1 MGEKSFQVFYTSMVS
16 KKRPRQALRLGIK
29 ICVIRE
35 HPNSLTSFFPPQ
47 RTKVMH
53 PLHRNMSDVDVL
65 ETVDPENRLGQILH
79 MIFRNMQF

>member
-1 MGEKSFQVFYTSMVS
+1 MVKGYNDMPMGEKSFQVFYTSMVS

-35 HPNSLTSFFPPQ
+35 HRNSLTSFFPPQ

-65 ETVDPENRLGQILH
+65 ETVNPEN
-79 MIFRNMQF
+79 